1 MNRVLISLV
10 FVAGVLSGCA
20 PAPDAGAGPATPG
33 WTGRTVVLGSTSVGN
48 PEATFDQQK
57 WQMGR
62 QR

>member
-1 MNRVLISLV
+1 MIRVMVSLV
-10 FVAGVLSGCA
+10 FIAAVLAGCA
-20 PAPDAGAGPATPG
+20 PAPVADAGPATPG